1 MVTIERQR
9 QYNQCHA
16 PCARCKLTNGSMYR
30 KPKEDI
36 DELLAV
42 ELGTGTGVEEQRPAC
57 QARGKAVGRRV
68 VEAGESKLT
77 ALALTICNLGT
88 RSCEG
93 QWGADLVGDG
103 GGTMKGGGWRGR
115 A

>member
-36 DELLAV
+36 DDGLLAV
-42 ELGTGTGVEEQRPAC
+42 ELGTGTDVEE
-57 QARGKAVGRRV
+57 
-68 VEAGESKLT
+68 
-77 ALALTICNLGT
+77 
-88 RSCEG
+88 
-93 QWGADLVGDG
+93 
-103 GGTMKGGGWRGR
+103 
-115 A
+115 